1 MAINPRGY
9 QEVSQRGYYG
19 EGGKEGKAAIT
30 LLFNNIHLFKYIK
43 EVSHKCDLMGQNQ
56 SHVAFFSYGVE

>member
-43 EVSHKCDLMGQNQ
+43 EVSHNGNVKILNEGL
-56 SHVAFFSYGVE
+56 A

>member
-1 MAINPRGY
+1 MLMAINPRGY

-43 EVSHKCDLMGQNQ
+43 EVSHKCNAKILN
-56 SHVAFFSYGVE
+56 